1 MIIKQDAEPIDES
14 LPVEPEVIEV
24 KDTEFEDGWLTHK
37 QVNAAIKKMTDWK
50 NKKYCPGDSISR
62 GRMVGVFMTALMEY
76 RTGDEEKTSPAD
88 WNTFYEEKDAEE
100 RG

>member
-1 MIIKQDAEPIDES
+1 MIIKRDAEPIDES

-24 KDTEFEDGWLTHK
+24 KDREFEDGWLTHK

-62 GRMVGVFMTALMEY
+62 GRMVGVE
-76 RTGDEEKTSPAD
+76 RSPFPV
-88 WNTFYEEKDAEE
+88 TRSRRVF
-100 RG
+100 GGL